1 MQHHRAALGEAGE
14 DDARQGHAF
23 CLFGLDQFD
32 HLLGRFLQLL
42 FINGPRRAH
51 GLDVI
56 PAGHCI
62 AAVDG
67 HWPGGRLGHDEAG
80 GQQNFLQGFGHR
92 HEVVTIG
99 PQAVQPD
106 HTGVCG
112 FLWFENQRV
121 AHDCSESVRALL
133 FACMK

>member
-1 MQHHRAALGEAGE
+1 MQHHRAALGEAGQE
-14 DDARQGHAF
+14 DPRQVDAFG
-23 CLFGLDQFD
+23 LLGLDQRN
-32 HLLGRFLQLL
+32 HLLGRFFQLR
-42 FINGPRRAH
+42 FVDGTGRGH

-56 PAGHCI
+56 PAGHGI

-80 GQQNFLQGFGHR
+80 GQQHFLQGLGDR

-112 FLWFENQRV
+112 FLWFEDQRV